1 MHAVDGAASPF
12 DGFIQRNQIFFGVDG
27 DKRNIFLNQ
36 VLQLFI
42 YDKPFVLID
51 FLHAKRY
58 VGNNTGLAIGACLG
72 GLIASI
78 SFPLTYAVTSMPT
91 FAFAV
96 FLFFFMTFSA
106 QDEIPAEN
114 AAAAHA
120 KSESP
125 LRDLTRFHIYLFL
138 DSARCFIICHLRSG
152 ATSSRLI

>member
-1 MHAVDGAASPF
+1 MVQSRPSMALFSA
-12 DGFIQRNQIFFGVDG
+12 IRIFFGADG

-78 SFPLTYAVTSMPT
+78 SFPLTYAVTSMST
-91 FAFAV
+91 FA
-96 FLFFFMTFSA
+96 LQCS
-106 QDEIPAEN
+106 
-114 AAAAHA
+114 
-120 KSESP
+120 
-125 LRDLTRFHIYLFL
+125 
-138 DSARCFIICHLRSG
+138 C
-152 ATSSRLI
+152 SSS

>member
-1 MHAVDGAASPF
+1 MLGRFDRLDFVSVDLC
-12 DGFIQRNQIFFGVDG
+12 RNVNVDI
-27 DKRNIFLNQ
+27 R
-36 VLQLFI
+36 
-42 YDKPFVLID
+42 
-51 FLHAKRY
+51 
-58 VGNNTGLAIGACLG
+58 
-72 GLIASI
+72 
-78 SFPLTYAVTSMPT
+78 
-91 FAFAV
+91 FAV